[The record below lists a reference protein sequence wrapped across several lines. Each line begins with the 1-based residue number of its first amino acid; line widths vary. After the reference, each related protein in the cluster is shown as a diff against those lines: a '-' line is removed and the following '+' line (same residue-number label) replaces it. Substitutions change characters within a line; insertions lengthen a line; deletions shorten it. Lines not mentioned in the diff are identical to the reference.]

1 MKKIIALVAAATLA
15 VGMVCAQVGVS
26 VGAKGTFGMNLGSQL
41 DRELKDSMGTGMDI
55 KDVFMVNGGGQVYGR
70 YNMPFHAPLGVQL
83 GFGVT
88 ANNGAGLEAE
98 QQGVKVKVSFSYLS
112 LDIPLLIT
120 YDIAAGPVVIM
131 PFVGPNF
138 SIPVGEPKAGMEV
151 EMNGTKMD
159 MSDSSGMSVT
169 GFVPGIVA
177 GVAVGLPLGPGA
189 LMFDLSYVNDF
200 TPVKAKQEGID
211 DQNLLIRRNFNISLG
226 YELKF

>member
-15 VGMVCAQVGVS
+15 ASVVCAQVGVS

-41 DRELKDSMGTGMDI
+41 DKEAKDSMGPDV
-55 KDVFMVNGGGQVYGR
+55 KDTFMVNGGGQIYGR

-88 ANNGAGLEAE
+88 ANNGAGMEAE
-98 QQGVKVKVSFSYLS
+98 QQESKAKVSVSYLS

-120 YDIAAGPVVIM
+120 YDIPAGPVVIM

-138 SIPVGEPKAGMEV
+138 SIPVGEPKERMEV
-151 EMNGTKMD
+151 DGTD
-159 MSDSSGMSVT
+159 MSGSSGMSVT

-177 GVAVGLPLGPGA
+177 GVAVGLPLGPGS

-200 TPVKAKQEGID
+200 TPVKAKMEGVD
-211 DQNLLIRRNFNISLG
+211 EKTDLLIRRNFNISLG